1 MTVLRRWIGKKG
13 RLMPRLSCLSA
24 APERQALPQK
34 SGEIRRKPNAMAALR
49 TGNPI
54 CLPDPPLNA
63 EQDRAYDLICGITRA
78 ARMVQCAH

>member
-1 MTVLRRWIGKKG
+1 
-13 RLMPRLSCLSA
+13 
-24 APERQALPQK
+24 LPQK

-54 CLPDPPLNA
+54 CLLDPPLNA

>member
-1 MTVLRRWIGKKG
+1 MTVWRRWIGKKG

-54 CLPDPPLNA
+54 CLPDRPFNA
-63 EQDRAYDLICGITRA
+63 EQDGAYEPICGIARA
-78 ARMVQCAH
+78 ARVVQCVH